1 MCGATSETRPIAQHG
16 ARVVLHHKPLV
27 RHQPGAARDGAERAH
42 AVSLLVHLQREEREV
57 SRGAARVYEEAP
69 CPRSETRPK
78 RTSKIFSVKVL
89 CVHFGSRHCSSSS
102 AKRPTGAVDEPPA
115 RACRGGGVSE

>member
-1 MCGATSETRPIAQHG
+1 MSC
-16 ARVVLHHKPLV
+16 
-27 RHQPGAARDGAERAH
+27 
-42 AVSLLVHLQREEREV
+42 
-57 SRGAARVYEEAP
+57 GAARVWEEAP

-78 RTSKIFSVKVL
+78 RTSKIFSVNVL

-115 RACRGGGVSE
+115 RAAGLASISMHAWLSGSSIGSHRMASRM